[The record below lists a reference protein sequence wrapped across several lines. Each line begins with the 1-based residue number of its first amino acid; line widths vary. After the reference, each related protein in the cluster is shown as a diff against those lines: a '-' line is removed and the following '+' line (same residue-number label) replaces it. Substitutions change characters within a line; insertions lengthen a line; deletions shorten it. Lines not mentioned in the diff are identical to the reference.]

1 MIQQTDCAQRSVP
14 RSQKRNLRKEH
25 LLRDPDVGAGSD
37 RVLLCLANIGPAL
50 DQFRGSPVGNWGGR
64 VSLRVQ
70 PAEVSMPSGFPR
82 GTLPALRDVITGLIE
97 SVAHARPQELFRN
110 SKASDSSMNGEAGV
124 ALAASAISRH
134 LR

>member
-1 MIQQTDCAQRSVP
+1 
-14 RSQKRNLRKEH
+14 
-25 LLRDPDVGAGSD
+25 
-37 RVLLCLANIGPAL
+37 
-50 DQFRGSPVGNWGGR
+50 
-64 VSLRVQ
+64 
-70 PAEVSMPSGFPR
+70 MPSGFPR

-97 SVAHARPQELFRN
+97 NVAHARPQELFRN